1 MTDALP
7 AGMRIETYDPTDRQR
22 AAHLAEADDVLMGGA
37 KGGGKSVWLCN
48 QALKMCKLYKRLN
61 ASTAE
66 WPVRFWMG
74 RKRSVHFKHTTLR
87 TWQEQVPQVL
97 YHYNKSDGELHLP
110 ALHAII
116 DTGGLDDELTI
127 KKFNSAAYA
136 GIFGDQT
143 EEWTRD
149 DLAMLQGT
157 LRFKFADG
165 SFPRYRT
172 FLTANPPCRWLKEDF
187 VLAPSGQRAFVPSLP
202 KDNPHLPPGYVDRL
216 RQAFHHR
223 PELVRAYVEG
233 AWDDLE
239 DFDTVIQHSWVLGIV
254 ERPLFASLIRRRLV
268 VCDPA
273 RFGDDETAIYGLENG
288 RILEQ
293 KIYGQQDLM
302 HTAGECVIM
311 QNRLGASHIV
321 IETDGLGA
329 GVEDRLR
336 EMGRKVIGVQMGAKA
351 LDPVRFKDRRSEV
364 WWTAGEMIQAG
375 TDCSIP
381 NDPKLIGQ
389 LCTPKYEIVSKGV
402 IKVERKE
409 DIKER
414 LIAQGGMGAGSP
426 DRATAYVI
434 GLAHLALCE
443 PIDAE
448 KPFRPALSVS
458 QRYKPQAAQLAGT
471 AMAA

>member
-1 MTDALP
+1 MVSNGAWS
-7 AGMRIETYDPTDRQR
+7 
-22 AAHLAEADDVLMGGA
+22 AEA
-37 KGGGKSVWLCN
+37 GKT
-48 QALKMCKLYKRLN
+48 RLGCL
-61 ASTAE
+61 
-66 WPVRFWMG
+66 F
-74 RKRSVHFKHTTLR
+74 TLLVVVAVVYYGF
-87 TWQEQVPQVL
+87 QYFEV
-97 YHYNKSDGELHLP
+97 
-110 ALHAII
+110 
-116 DTGGLDDELTI
+116 
-127 KKFNSAAYA
+127 
-136 GIFGDQT
+136 
-143 EEWTRD
+143 
-149 DLAMLQGT
+149 
-157 LRFKFADG
+157 
-165 SFPRYRT
+165 RYRFYQMQDEVRNDAT
-172 FLTANPPCRWLKEDF
+172 F
-187 VLAPSGQRAFVPSLP
+187 APTLSDEV
-202 KDNPHLPPGYVDRL
+202 
-216 RQAFHHR
+216 
-223 PELVRAYVEG
+223 
-233 AWDDLE
+233 
-239 DFDTVIQHSWVLGIV
+239 
-254 ERPLFASLIRRRLV
+254 IRRRLV

-381 NDPKLIGQ
+381 NDPRLIGQ